1 MYVAVKG
8 GEKAI
13 DNAHALLAQKRRG
26 DPNVPELSVEQ
37 IEQQMSMA
45 VARVMSEGSLYDAQL
60 AALAIK
66 QAAGDLLEAIF
77 LLRAY
82 RTTLVRFGN
91 SVPIDTEQMTIERRI
106 SATYKDLPGGQL
118 LGPTFD
124 YTHRLLDFK
133 LLAEADSMSALELPT
148 QAEQSERCQRVLA
161 VLEQE
166 GLMRQERDEAQSV
179 PDITREPLDFPSNRM
194 QRLQALAR
202 GDEGFMM
209 ALAYSTQRGYGR
221 NHPFAG
227 EIRIGKVEV
236 WFEPE
241 ELDFAVPLGDIEVTE
256 CEMVNQ
262 FVGSKTEGAQFTRG
276 YGLGFGYNERK
287 AMSMALVDRALCSK
301 DLGEEVISP
310 AQEEEFV
317 LMHCDNVE
325 AAGFVS
331 HLKLPHYV
339 DFQSEL
345 ELIRKMQVEVQLD
358 DEPMPSSVE
367 QKVGEVA

>member
-1 MYVAVKG
+1 
-8 GEKAI
+8 
-13 DNAHALLAQKRRG
+13 
-26 DPNVPELSVEQ
+26 
-37 IEQQMSMA
+37 
-45 VARVMSEGSLYDAQL
+45 
-60 AALAIK
+60 
-66 QAAGDLLEAIF
+66 
-77 LLRAY
+77 
-82 RTTLVRFGN
+82 
-91 SVPIDTEQMTIERRI
+91 
-106 SATYKDLPGGQL
+106 
-118 LGPTFD
+118 
-124 YTHRLLDFK
+124 
-133 LLAEADSMSALELPT
+133 
-148 QAEQSERCQRVLA
+148 
-161 VLEQE
+161 
-166 GLMRQERDEAQSV
+166 
-179 PDITREPLDFPSNRM
+179 
-194 QRLQALAR
+194 
-202 GDEGFMM
+202 MM

-227 EIRIGKVEV
+227 EIRIGQVEV

-262 FVGSKTEGAQFTRG
+262 FVGSKSEGAQFTRG

-339 DFQSEL
+339 DFQAEL
-345 ELIRKMQVEVQLD
+345 ELIRKLQVDPQAAKVNRATDEEEASLEV
-358 DEPMPSSVE
+358 
-367 QKVGEVA
+367 KVASQGEIA